1 MGISISLCISLK
13 STLDKMSAVVAIPES
28 FEHAKELLAEGKRDL
43 LVHAIPDA
51 VTNCSKAC
59 EIMVKHKGEMAA
71 ECAEAYFYYGKAL
84 LELSRVES
92 GVLGNAL
99 DGVDMEIKAS
109 DNKDALVEDTEAMTT
124 DEKSEIEEKVADA
137 LEENFEK
144 HDIVARA
151 HTGDNTEEESEE
163 DEIMEGEQTGDKME
177 TDAEKADAEVGNLE
191 QAWQMFDLAKVIY
204 GRAGDVTKEC
214 ESLTFLGEVSLE
226 NSNFKQAVEDLSLCL
241 AKRIKAL
248 PADSR
253 SIAESHYQLGVAQ
266 AHCAE
271 YTNAEKSLEAAVTVL
286 NARIVNLQKMETSD
300 HINKELAE
308 LALLCTEIKER
319 AADHKEMEKGTY
331 KEDKDFVSIF
341 KGAEVHEIATK
352 KSVATA

>member
-1 MGISISLCISLK
+1 MRIRNLISY
-13 STLDKMSAVVAIPES
+13 STMSAVSASSSSSNS

-51 VTNCSKAC
+51 VSNCSKAC
-59 EIMVKHKGEMAA
+59 EIMAKHKGEMAT

-99 DGVDMEIKAS
+99 DGVDMETKTT
-109 DNKDALVEDTEAMTT
+109 DDKDVLVEDTEAMTT

-144 HDIVARA
+144 HDAVAKA
-151 HTGDNTEEESEE
+151 HTGDNTEEETE
-163 DEIMEGEQTGDKME
+163 DDEVMDGEKFGNEME
-177 TDAEKADAEVGNLE
+177 TDVEKANAEAGNLE

-204 GRAGDVTKEC
+204 GKAGDMTKEC

-226 NSNFKQAVEDLSLCL
+226 NSNFKHAVEDLTVCL
-241 AKRIKAL
+241 AKRVKAL
-248 PADSR
+248 PKDSR
-253 SIAESHYQLGVAQ
+253 LIAESHYQLGVAQ

-271 YTNAEKSLEAAVTVL
+271 YAIAEKSLEAAVGVL
-286 NARIVNLQKMETSD
+286 NSRIANLKKMETSD
-300 HINKELAE
+300 NITKELAE
-308 LALLCTEIKER
+308 LTLLCTEIKER
-319 AADHKEMEKGTY
+319 TADHKEMQKGTY

-341 KGAEVHEIATK
+341 KGAEVHEIGTK
-352 KSVATA
+352 KAVATA

>member
-1 MGISISLCISLK
+1 
-13 STLDKMSAVVAIPES
+13 MSPVVATPES

-51 VTNCSKAC
+51 VSNCSKAC
-59 EIMVKHKGEMAA
+59 EIMAKHKGEMAA

-99 DGVDMEIKAS
+99 DGVDMESKPT
-109 DNKDALVEDTEAMTT
+109 DVKDALVEDTEAMTT

-144 HDIVARA
+144 HDVVARA
-151 HTGDNTEEESEE
+151 HTGDNTEEETE
-163 DEIMEGEQTGDKME
+163 DDEVMEGEKAGDEME
-177 TDAEKADAEVGNLE
+177 TDAEKADAEAGNLE

-204 GRAGDVTKEC
+204 GKAGDIAKEC

-226 NSNFKQAVEDLSLCL
+226 NSNFKQAVEDLTLCL
-241 AKRIKAL
+241 TKRIKAL

-253 SIAESHYQLGVAQ
+253 SIAETHYQLGVAQ

-271 YTNAEKSLEAAVTVL
+271 YANAEKSLAAAVTVL
-286 NARIVNLQKMETSD
+286 NTRIASLKKMETSD
-300 HINKELAE
+300 NITKELAE
-308 LALLCTEIKER
+308 LTLLCTEIKER
-319 AADHKEMEKGTY
+319 TADHKDMQKGTY

-341 KGAEVHEIATK
+341 KGTEVHEIGIK
-352 KSVATA
+352 KAVATA

>member
-1 MGISISLCISLK
+1 MGH
-13 STLDKMSAVVAIPES
+13 KMTVVVAIPES

-84 LELSRVES
+84 LELCRVES

-99 DGVDMEIKAS
+99 DGVDMETKTS
-109 DNKDALVEDTEAMTT
+109 DDKDVLIEDTEAMTT

-137 LEENFEK
+137 LEEN
-144 HDIVARA
+144 
-151 HTGDNTEEESEE
+151 
-163 DEIMEGEQTGDKME
+163 
-177 TDAEKADAEVGNLE
+177 
-191 QAWQMFDLAKVIY
+191 Y
-204 GRAGDVTKEC
+204 
-214 ESLTFLGEVSLE
+214 
-226 NSNFKQAVEDLSLCL
+226 
-241 AKRIKAL
+241 
-248 PADSR
+248 
-253 SIAESHYQLGVAQ
+253 
-266 AHCAE
+266 
-271 YTNAEKSLEAAVTVL
+271 
-286 NARIVNLQKMETSD
+286 
-300 HINKELAE
+300 
-308 LALLCTEIKER
+308 ER

>member
-1 MGISISLCISLK
+1 M
-13 STLDKMSAVVAIPES
+13 
-28 FEHAKELLAEGKRDL
+28 AKQ
-43 LVHAIPDA
+43 
-51 VTNCSKAC
+51 
-59 EIMVKHKGEMAA
+59 KGEMAA

-99 DGVDMEIKAS
+99 DGVDMETKTT
-109 DNKDALVEDTEAMTT
+109 DTKDSLVEDIEAMTT

-144 HDIVARA
+144 HDVVARA

-163 DEIMEGEQTGDKME
+163 DEVMGEQDGDEME
-177 TDAEKADAEVGNLE
+177 TDAEKAVAEAGNLE

-204 GRAGDVTKEC
+204 GKAGDVAKEC

-226 NSNFKQAVEDLSLCL
+226 NSNFKQAVEDLTLCL

-253 SIAESHYQLGVAQ
+253 SIAETHYQLGVAQ

-271 YTNAEKSLEAAVTVL
+271 YANAEKSLAAAVAVL
-286 NARIVNLQKMETSD
+286 NVR
-300 HINKELAE
+300 
-308 LALLCTEIKER
+308 
-319 AADHKEMEKGTY
+319 
-331 KEDKDFVSIF
+331 
-341 KGAEVHEIATK
+341 
-352 KSVATA
+352 

>member
-1 MGISISLCISLK
+1 MGYLIIHTNPSSIISSLIA
-13 STLDKMSAVVAIPES
+13 TPES
-28 FEHAKELLAEGKRDL
+28 FELAKEMLAEGKRDL

-51 VTNCSKAC
+51 VSNCSKAC
-59 EIMVKHKGEMAA
+59 EIMAKQKGEMAT

-99 DGVDMEIKAS
+99 DGVDMETKTT
-109 DNKDALVEDTEAMTT
+109 DDKDALVEDTEAMTT

-137 LEENFEK
+137 FEENFEK
-144 HDIVARA
+144 HDAVAKA
-151 HTGDNTEEESEE
+151 HTGDNTEEETE
-163 DEIMEGEQTGDKME
+163 DDEVMEGEKVGTEME
-177 TDAEKADAEVGNLE
+177 TDVEKANAEAGNLE

-204 GRAGDVTKEC
+204 GKAGDMAKEC

-226 NSNFKQAVEDLSLCL
+226 NSNFRQAVEDLAVCL
-241 AKRIKAL
+241 AKRVKAL

-253 SIAESHYQLGVAQ
+253 SIAETHYQLGVAQ

-271 YTNAEKSLEAAVTVL
+271 YAKAEKSLEAAVGVL
-286 NARIVNLQKMETSD
+286 NTRIANLKKMKTSD
-300 HINKELAE
+300 DITKELAE
-308 LALLCTEIKER
+308 LTVLCTEIKER
-319 AADHKEMEKGTY
+319 MADHKEMQKGTY

-341 KGAEVHEIATK
+341 KGAEVHEIGTK
-352 KSVATA
+352 KAVATA

>member
-1 MGISISLCISLK
+1 MLSPTLIHTPLISAINI
-13 STLDKMSAVVAIPES
+13 MSAVIVTPES
-28 FEHAKELLAEGKRDL
+28 FEHAKELLAEGMRDL

-51 VTNCSKAC
+51 VSNCSKAC
-59 EIMVKHKGEMAA
+59 EIMAKHKGEMAA

-99 DGVDMEIKAS
+99 DGVDMETKPT
-109 DNKDALVEDTEAMTT
+109 DVKDALVEDTEAMTT

-144 HDIVARA
+144 HDIVAKA
-151 HTGDNTEEESEE
+151 HTGDNTEEETGEKAG
-163 DEIMEGEQTGDKME
+163 DEME
-177 TDAEKADAEVGNLE
+177 TDAEKADAEAGNLE

-204 GRAGDVTKEC
+204 GKAGDVAKEC

-226 NSNFKQAVEDLSLCL
+226 NSNFKQAVEDLTLCL
-241 AKRIKAL
+241 TKRIKAL

-253 SIAESHYQLGVAQ
+253 SIAETHYQLGVAQ

-271 YTNAEKSLEAAVTVL
+271 YASAEKSLAAAVTVL
-286 NARIVNLQKMETSD
+286 NTRIANLKKMESSD
-300 HINKELAE
+300 NITKELAE

-319 AADHKEMEKGTY
+319 TADHKEMQKGTY
-331 KEDKDFVSIF
+331 KESNDFVSIF
-341 KGAEVHEIATK
+341 KGTEVHEIGTK
-352 KSVATA
+352 KAVASA

>member
-1 MGISISLCISLK
+1 MGIHLHTISYIIMSSIIA
-13 STLDKMSAVVAIPES
+13 TPES

-51 VTNCSKAC
+51 VSNCSKAC
-59 EIMVKHKGEMAA
+59 EIMVKHKGEMAT

-99 DGVDMEIKAS
+99 DGVDMETKTT
-109 DNKDALVEDTEAMTT
+109 DVKDALVEDTEAMTT

-144 HDIVARA
+144 HDFVARA
-151 HTGDNTEEESEE
+151 HISDNTEEDSEE
-163 DEIMEGEQTGDKME
+163 DDVMEGEQDGDEME
-177 TDAEKADAEVGNLE
+177 TDAEKVDAEASNLE

-204 GRAGDVTKEC
+204 GKSGDVTKEC

-226 NSNFKQAVEDLSLCL
+226 NSNFKQAVEDLTLCL
-241 AKRIKAL
+241 TKRIKAL

-253 SIAESHYQLGVAQ
+253 SIAETHYQLGVAQ

-271 YTNAEKSLEAAVTVL
+271 YAKAEKSLEAAVVVL
-286 NARIVNLQKMETSD
+286 NARISNLKKMETSD
-300 HINKELAE
+300 NITKELAE
-308 LALLCTEIKER
+308 LTLLCSEIKER
-319 AADHKEMEKGTY
+319 AADHKEMQKGTY
-331 KEDKDFVSIF
+331 KADNDFVSIF

-352 KSVATA
+352 KAGATA

>member
-13 STLDKMSAVVAIPES
+13 STLNEMSAVVAIPES

-51 VTNCSKAC
+51 VSNCSEAC
-59 EIMVKHKGEMAA
+59 GIMVKHKGEMSA

-99 DGVDMEIKAS
+99 DGVDMETKAS
-109 DNKDALVEDTEAMTT
+109 DDKDALVEDTEAMTT

-151 HTGDNTEEESEE
+151 H
-163 DEIMEGEQTGDKME
+163 TGDKME

-286 NARIVNLQKMETSD
+286 NARIVNLQKMEASD